1 MNRKSII
8 SLLLIAAVLLCG
20 VWWWNAWRVEPIP
33 SSVAPTESKLVAETL
48 QSSPRIPVGKG
59 GLTDGGKFV
68 PSMPADAPAR
78 AVTREEAEAKL
89 KQALK
94 VEEIAPGRFQIGNVK
109 FDRNTREVT
118 VPARVNM
125 RQGVVEYALTTES
138 GKRHEAMLTTTASP
152 QDVHLAFLLLGK
164 KAAAMQANAGS
175 AAIVTSEDAVEV
187 SVSWETNG
195 PVAKHPLSSL
205 VTLTKGNPQELGEV
219 MAQTSWHYT
228 GSRFTGPGGFAAQ
241 AEGGLISLIQD
252 SAALINNPGSSREN
266 DDIHVPNSALLP
278 ADGVPVTVHFRLP

>member
-1 MNRKSII
+1 MNRKSVI
-8 SLLLIAAVLLCG
+8 SFCLVAATILLG
-20 VWWWNAWRVEPIP
+20 VWLWNALMVEPIP
-33 SSVAPTESKLVAETL
+33 SSVEPTETEHVAETL
-48 QSSPRIPVGKG
+48 QSSPRIPEGKG
-59 GLTDGGKFV
+59 GVTDGGKFV
-68 PSMPADAPAR
+68 PSVQADAPAR
-78 AVTREEAEAKL
+78 AVTRDEAEAKL

-94 VEEIAPGRFQIGNVK
+94 VEEIAPGTFQIGNVK
-109 FDRNTREVT
+109 FDRSTREVT

-164 KAAAMQANAGS
+164 KASAMQANAGT
-175 AAIVTSEDAVEV
+175 AAIVTPEDAVEV

-252 SAALINNPGSSREN
+252 SAALINNPDSSREN